1 MIDSV
6 LSVTSV
12 LMPALLGIYALA
24 FIAGGVYI
32 LEQRVARIRDQLPRY
47 GPLIRLTGYAALC
60 IGLLAALAVGGHVL
74 DGGAQYQLAAW
85 TATAS
90 GLGFWVTRIHIEMTV
105 AGRIR
110 AALLAI
116 LCLAL
121 TALTA
126 WWVLS

>member
-1 MIDSV
+1 MLV
-6 LSVTSV
+6 
-12 LMPALLGIYALA
+12 PALLGIYALA
-24 FIAGGVYI
+24 FVAGGVYI
-32 LEQRVARIRDQLPRY
+32 LEQRVARIHDQFPRY
-47 GPLIRLTGYAALC
+47 GPITRLTGYAALS

-74 DGGAQYQLAAW
+74 NRGAQYQLAAW

-90 GLGFWVTRIHIEMTV
+90 GVGFWVTRIHIEMTA

-121 TALTA
+121 TVLTA
-126 WWVLS
+126 WWVIS